1 MDKFG
6 VFKLLNSFFE
16 FYKENG
22 SNLPKNLSGV
32 LDGLTGKAVST
43 SPTENTKPK
52 TPVKPRPLTS
62 MLDSMKTHDEFVS
75 RVTKSQIKNRD

>member
-22 SNLPKNLSGV
+22 SNLPKNLGGV
-32 LDGLTGKAVST
+32 LGELTGKKEANSF
-43 SPTENTKPK
+43 SQPQPPKQFDKPK
-52 TPVKPRPLTS
+52 PLTS
-62 MLDSMKTHDEFVS
+62 MLISMKSHDEFVS
-75 RVTKSQIKNRD
+75 RVTSAQKNRD